1 MTDVDLSKN
10 DMTET
15 DLSDVDKLLGIIEC
29 QLQIIVTISEMDGEL
44 YDDLADDRI
53 KTMSSAFRLI
63 REAQRKLLEDVKKMG
78 KG

>member
-1 MTDVDLSKN
+1 MMDIEIKDVPESVEDS
-10 DMTET
+10 EY
-15 DLSDVDKLLGIIEC
+15 LLGVIEC
-29 QLQIIVTISEMDGEL
+29 QLQVIVAISEMDGSL
-44 YDDLADDRI
+44 YDELTEDKI

>member
-10 DMTET
+10 DMTES

-29 QLQIIVTISEMDGEL
+29 QLQIIVTISEMDSDL
-44 YDDLADDRI
+44 YDDLTDDKI
-53 KTMSSAFRLI
+53 KTMSGAFRLI
-63 REAQRKLLEDVKKMG
+63 REAQRKLLEDVRKLG

>member
-10 DMTET
+10 DMTES

-29 QLQIIVTISEMDGEL
+29 QLQIIVTISEMDSDL
-44 YDDLADDRI
+44 YDDLTDDKI
-53 KTMSSAFRLI
+53 KTMSGAFRLI

>member
-10 DMTET
+10 DMTES

-29 QLQIIVTISEMDGEL
+29 QLQIIVTISEMDSDL
-44 YDDLADDRI
+44 YDDLTDDKI
-53 KTMSSAFRLI
+53 KTMSGAFRLI
-63 REAQRKLLEDVKKMG
+63 REAQRKILDDVRKMG